1 MRSLATGA
9 ITMAKA
15 EHYVIIGNGVAGSE
29 AAAYLRQRDQDS
41 RITMVSAGKLL
52 TINRYE
58 LPKIFSSSADWRDFL
73 LHPPEYYDQHK
84 ISVRRNTWVTHV
96 DPAQKVLMLRHREP
110 LSYTKL
116 LIASGGGRYIPENLS
131 QYRDLMA
138 KFGTYEEATT
148 VSQTLPKG
156 GHLVMLGGDMIGLD
170 LARSL
175 VRVGFK
181 VTVIGD
187 DYLFWPHQVDAEEKQ
202 KFIGILQAMGIGVK
216 AGASIGA
223 IKRGEPG
230 KPARRIVLADKV
242 TVDADVILSFCGLM
256 PSLAFMAGAGVDI
269 ERGVLVNPQ
278 LQSTDK
284 SIWAAGDVCQIW
296 SPEDKQYRFFYGWE
310 NVKKM
315 GKIAAFN
322 MTGGQESISTFQN
335 EKLIAT
341 ESGEIDS
348 PFWQYG

>member
-1 MRSLATGA
+1 
-9 ITMAKA
+9 MAKS

-29 AAAYLRQRDQDS
+29 AARHLRQRDRDS

-58 LPKIFSSSADWRDFL
+58 LPNIFSSSDDWRAFL
-73 LHPPEYYDQHK
+73 LHPPEYYDEHR

-96 DPAQKVLMLRHREP
+96 DPAQKLLMLRHREP

-131 QYRDLMA
+131 QYRDLIA
-138 KFGTYEEATT
+138 KFGTYEEART
-148 VSQTLPKG
+148 VCDALPKH
-156 GHLVMLGGDMIGLD
+156 GHMVMLGGDMIGLD
-170 LARSL
+170 LARTL
-175 VRVGFK
+175 VKDGFK
-181 VTVIGD
+181 VTVIGENH
-187 DYLFWPHQVDAEEKQ
+187 LFWPHQLEPEEKRTFVTALQ
-202 KFIGILQAMGIGVK
+202 DMRINVITDVGIV
-216 AGASIGA
+216 SI
-223 IKRGEPG
+223 RQGERH
-230 KPARRIVLADKV
+230 KPDRHIVLDNGK
-242 TVDADVILSFCGLM
+242 TIDADVILSFCGLM
-256 PSLAFMAGAGVDI
+256 PSLAFMAGSGVDI

-278 LQSTDK
+278 LRSTDK

-296 SPEDKQYRFFYGWE
+296 SPEENQYRFFYGWK

-322 MTGGQESISTFQN
+322 MTGANESIRTFEN
-335 EKLIAT
+335 ERLVT
-341 ESGEIDS
+341 TDTGEIDS